1 MGAVT
6 VAATTRPRLCPW
18 AWTALCLPP
27 VLAGGAVF
35 LIAAVRGA
43 FAEAVVVGWVVAS
56 ILALS
61 APTAAVVLGL
71 LAARRHE
78 RSSWL
83 AMALGVLALAV
94 VAAVLPQVVR
104 SPVALAIAAL
114 AYAIAMFAVIVFAQA
129 AARRT

>member
-1 MGAVT
+1 M
-6 VAATTRPRLCPW
+6 CPW
-18 AWTALCLPP
+18 AWTALLLTP
-27 VLAGGAVF
+27 VFAGGAVF

-43 FAEAVVVGWVVAS
+43 FPEAVVVGWVVAS
-56 ILALS
+56 VLALS
-61 APTAAVVLGL
+61 APTAAVVLAL

-83 AMALGVLALAV
+83 ALGLGVLALAGI
-94 VAAVLPQVVR
+94 AALLPQVVR

-129 AARRT
+129 VARRA

>member
-6 VAATTRPRLCPW
+6 VAVTTRPRLCPW
-18 AWTALCLPP
+18 AWTALCLTP
-27 VLAGGAVF
+27 VLAGGGVL

-43 FAEAVVVGWVVAS
+43 FAEAVVVAWVVAS

-61 APTAAVVLGL
+61 APTAAVVLAL
-71 LAARRHE
+71 VAARRHE

-83 AMALGVLALAV
+83 VLGLGVLALV
-94 VAAVLPQVVR
+94 GVAALLPQVIR
-104 SPVALAIAAL
+104 SPVVLALAAL

-129 AARRT
+129 VARRT